1 MQQLSGYVILYLRT
15 KVCLGKGP
23 FSGLCLQRLPKA
35 CISETPSIYPRSVL
49 RTLINVMN
57 SERTAALL
65 TPLPDP
71 ARNHITLRLK
81 ILRQME
87 FRSDVQKEE
96 EMPCGPLTAN
106 QL

>member
-1 MQQLSGYVILYLRT
+1 
-15 KVCLGKGP
+15 
-23 FSGLCLQRLPKA
+23 
-35 CISETPSIYPRSVL
+35 
-49 RTLINVMN
+49 MN

-81 ILRQME
+81 SLRQME
-87 FRSDVQKEE
+87 SRSNVQKED
-96 EMPCGPLTAN
+96 EMLCGPLTAN